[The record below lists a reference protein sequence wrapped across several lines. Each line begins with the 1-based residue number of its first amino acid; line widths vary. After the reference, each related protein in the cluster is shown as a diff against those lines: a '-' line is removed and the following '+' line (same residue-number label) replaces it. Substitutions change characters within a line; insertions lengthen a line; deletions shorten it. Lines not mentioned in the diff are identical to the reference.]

1 MTNKLKRNVGD
12 EEHFQNA
19 PKIHFADLDISED
32 LTKTN
37 GKQTNMSEDV
47 QKSPIKT
54 ANREKALTA
63 LLESSSITEAANKCG
78 LSDKTLRRYLE
89 EKEFSDEYAEARR
102 QIVES
107 AVSALQQAA
116 NEAVETLRR
125 NLTCDNPQAEIR
137 AAQLI
142 LDNVFGNS
150 ENDKGASREIVISF
164 NFNNQVRL
172 TNDKD

>member
-1 MTNKLKRNVGD
+1 MPKENNK
-12 EEHFQNA
+12 
-19 PKIHFADLDISED
+19 
-32 LTKTN
+32 
-37 GKQTNMSEDV
+37 
-47 QKSPIKT
+47 
-54 ANREKALTA
+54 EKALTA
-63 LLESSSITEAANKCG
+63 LIESASIIEAAQTSG
-78 LSDKTLRRYLE
+78 LSEKTLRRYLE
-89 EKEFSDEYAEARR
+89 EKEFSDEYATARR
-102 QIVES
+102 QVVES

-150 ENDKGASREIVISF
+150 ENSKPQTEKQIVISF